1 MFFAELAFMWYN
13 LLTTVKT
20 EQFVTQKKPKIV
32 SLNPIVLGDN
42 RRVMLEMVVEDL
54 PTIFSNVVFAMPDLS
69 PNPPTKP
76 PKPDPD
82 APSPYPNIE
91 LSILN
96 SQRHQI
102 ASLFIVENKEKHT
115 SLTLHLRS
123 SDIKEQYTARA
134 EMTYLDKILDVVEV
148 PFTLNRIDY

>member
-1 MFFAELAFMWYN
+1 MWYN

-20 EQFVTQKKPKIV
+20 EQFVTQKEPKIV
-32 SLNPIVLGDN
+32 SLNPVVFSDN

-54 PTIFSNVVFAMPDLS
+54 PTIFSNVAFTMPDLS

-96 SQRHQI
+96 SQRQQLTN
-102 ASLFIVENKEKHT
+102 LFIVEHKEKHT

-123 SDIKEQYTARA
+123 ADIDEQYTARA
-134 EMTYLDKILDVVEV
+134 EMTYLDKTLDVVEV
-148 PFTLNRIDY
+148 PFTLNRNDY